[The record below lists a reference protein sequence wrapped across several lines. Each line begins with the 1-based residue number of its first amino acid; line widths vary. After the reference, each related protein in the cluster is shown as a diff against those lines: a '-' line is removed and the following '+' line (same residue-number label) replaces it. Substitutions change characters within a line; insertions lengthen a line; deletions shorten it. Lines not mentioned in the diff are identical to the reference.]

1 MNKIILV
8 SVSLLIFL
16 IGIGCASAAD
26 LTADS
31 NDAPILDDGVSQ
43 FGGVKDFNI
52 SCARPDVSENT
63 IAKGTFGSYIDLGPG
78 SSIGGGSGS
87 YSGGGFANHVALESH
102 KNSNDKKLGSSA
114 TYSVD
119 LKKEQ
124 NRPLISFSDRPSF
137 QFEQYI
143 NSTSDVDNLSII

>member
-52 SCARPDVSENT
+52 NCARPDVS
-63 IAKGTFGSYIDLGPG
+63 KVSGGYISLGPG
-78 SSIGGGSGS
+78 SGSGGPGSHVIGGFSNGAA
-87 YSGGGFANHVALESH
+87 FESH

-114 TYSVD
+114 AYSVD

-137 QFEQYI
+137 SFEQYI